1 MTMAKAVSERHIY
14 RTVAKV
20 RTSLNDAL
28 VMGRLDY
35 KELER
40 QLDRLLELLLRA
52 EDVFSGED

>member
-1 MTMAKAVSERHIY
+1 MAKAVSERHIY